1 MRLRLLPVV
10 LFAGGLLLTV
20 RVGGLWQDVSVDAG
34 RDSVAET
41 TDGNGSPP
49 AAPADGSPAPET
61 AEATAGT
68 AAETPG
74 AGEDAAAPP
83 AGEDL
88 LAPMT
93 APGGPA
99 DPLSYT
105 DEEIELLQSL
115 AKRRDEL
122 DAREQGL
129 GEREALIA
137 ATEMRIDDKLAELR
151 QVQAQIEG
159 LVKQHDT
166 EQESQLGSLVKIYE
180 NMKPKDA
187 AQIFEE
193 LEMDVLLDVVE
204 RMKERKVAPVLALM
218 NPEKAREV
226 TLELAQRRELP
237 LPK

>member
-20 RVGGLWQDVSVDAG
+20 RVGTIWQDLTVDAG
-34 RDSVAET
+34 RASVAET
-41 TDGNGSPP
+41 TGEAASVAPDAAAQAADP
-49 AAPADGSPAPET
+49 AAPERPEQAALPAE
-61 AEATAGT
+61 
-68 AAETPG
+68 
-74 AGEDAAAPP
+74 GEDPP
-83 AGEDL
+83 AL
-88 LAPMT
+88 
-93 APGGPA
+93 PGGPTDPT
-99 DPLSYT
+99 DPLNYT

-122 DAREQGL
+122 EARERAL

-137 ATEMRIDDKLAELR
+137 ATEKRIDDKLAELQ
-151 QVQAQIEG
+151 QVQAMIES
-159 LVKQHDT
+159 LVKRHDAD
-166 EQESQLGSLVKIYE
+166 QDAQLDSLVKIYE

-187 AQIFEE
+187 AQIFED
-193 LEMDVLLDVVE
+193 LDMDVLLDVVE

>member
-1 MRLRLLPVV
+1 MRLRLLPVA

-41 TDGNGSPP
+41 T
-49 AAPADGSPAPET
+49 
-61 AEATAGT
+61 
-68 AAETPG
+68 
-74 AGEDAAAPP
+74 EDAAPGEAPP
-83 AGEDL
+83 GEAAPGESTPGESTGTDTTGGEGAASEAAALPPEGENL
-88 LAPMT
+88 LA
-93 APGGPA
+93 APGGPV

-122 DAREQGL
+122 NVREQGL

-137 ATEMRIDDKLAELR
+137 ATEKRIDDKLAELK
-151 QVQAQIEG
+151 QVQSQIEG

>member
-1 MRLRLLPVV
+1 MRLRLLRVV

-20 RVGGLWQDVSVDAG
+20 RVGSLWQEVSVDAG

-41 TDGNGSPP
+41 TEESGSPE
-49 AAPADGSPAPET
+49 AAPDEAAPSEAAPET
-61 AEATAGT
+61 A
-68 AAETPG
+68 AET
-74 AGEDAAAPP
+74 ATEAAALPP
-83 AGEDL
+83 EGENL
-88 LAPMT
+88 LAP
-93 APGGPA
+93 PGGPA

-137 ATEMRIDDKLAELR
+137 ATEKRIDDKLAELK
-151 QVQAQIEG
+151 QVQTQIEG

>member
-41 TDGNGSPP
+41 TED
-49 AAPADGSPAPET
+49 AAPDEAASDET
-61 AEATAGT
+61 TGTDATGGEAGT
-68 AAETPG
+68 ATE
-74 AGEDAAAPP
+74 AAALPP
-83 AGEDL
+83 EGENL
-88 LAPMT
+88 LA

-137 ATEMRIDDKLAELR
+137 ATEKRIDDKLVELK
-151 QVQAQIEG
+151 QVQTQIEG
-159 LVKQHDT
+159 LVEQHDT